1 MSSVEFTT
9 VAAATSAPV
18 APTILPAGA
27 SPLEVMTGR
36 VETLSVEN
44 AASVRLLSQPE
55 HGHVSVNPDGTL
67 ALVLTLTDY
76 VGELSFDYEVELP
89 GGGTEV
95 RTAEIEAIPGLQEAG
110 WGTGA
115 NHYMLAVD
123 EDDRVIVEHGDN
135 HRKVYI
141 TESEDGLTA
150 EDIAAHEGVAVET
163 VTGSWLRD
171 QRPAYGAS
179 EELALVEKLGA
190 ELWGAINPRG
200 SEASNWL
207 LLERGYTYEI
217 VHPFVRGASGESELH
232 PLYMG
237 AWGEGDEPKLFTNV
251 NSVNSGNKNI
261 YIEDSSFEV
270 GLRILNDKTNV
281 IITESFISGGDAIF
295 QGEPGGLQTGI
306 TIRNT
311 SFLDSWYE
319 SPKSVDENGLWT
331 AWGNRT
337 SGFYGSHIDGL
348 LFEGTLFDHNG
359 WAPDFSQ
366 NGGEDG
372 GHPPS
377 MFSHNAYLQFDTRD
391 VTMRDSAIMRGA
403 SVGVQYRGG
412 AFVEDNLFLDNNVAL
427 SVHRGHEDLSSH
439 LGNYSL
445 ISGTLSS
452 AAAVRG
458 AEVPMI
464 GALDWGVR
472 DQSYL
477 TSLVDSI
484 VAHANNPDDP
494 TDTTAGSSA
503 LARTKDANGYDDTI
517 IWRWGEEN
525 ANVDG
530 LDPEVLN
537 QTTIQRYTAQLLG
550 RETAT
555 VDDFAE
561 YMRSL
566 DGAEYA
572 AAVEDVLKYFRDG
585 FGIDTTERTDPTTLR
600 FIPDARG
607 DGVRW
612 DNRMNWS
619 TGDLPETVDGD
630 SVDLGGNT
638 VVFGGTVALT
648 DLHFGDHGE
657 LLVPHGR
664 LIVEGELTVGAE
676 GGALMIERAGQFWT
690 EGFAGGGHLDI
701 DVTGGRF
708 ANTGA
713 FKGQATL
720 AATDGQVVLGVDD
733 ALYAVTDG
741 SRLEILGAEARVGFD
756 GAENGIALLGLDP
769 GGTLAFTAADGA
781 LGSIREFRTGAFG
794 DAPQVGSGVDLGD
807 GVLFL
812 NIAELDFGTTE
823 AVLIQADELIGM
835 FSRVDVA
842 GLGERALDVIVDYEA
857 DQVRLRLGEAAGAV
871 GTVELFGLGD
881 ETSVDAGDEA
891 VMQALIDAQGSYEEA
906 GLLPWNAGDDV
917 FEPSPGDDVLD
928 GGAGFDTARFSG
940 DGEDYAIAFAEDG
953 LRVSGPDG
961 DDLLI
966 DVERLEFA
974 DGAWIEVAVELAPET
989 EAGINA
995 PVAFSAAEDV
1005 PAPGLVAEAASIEI
1019 SFGGWASTPVFTAG
1033 DGNSLLSV
1041 SSEQSATLVGGDA
1054 ENTLSGGDGDDS
1066 LDGGGGDDALYGGEG
1081 RDLFVFEDRD
1091 GQGFGADRIG
1101 DFAPGEDLIE
1111 ADWAGSAILDED
1123 GGDLTL
1129 DLGTGEIRLTGL
1141 GAPAAEEDESGVVAF
1156 SSGAAE
1162 DEEEPFDLFRDV
1174 EFRMGE
1180 VGRAEI
1186 AAGQSSISF
1195 DLARDFENPVA
1206 FAMRLGG
1213 SGPRDAMAQV
1223 ALSDDGDALT
1233 LNLIDAFGEDW
1244 SAQGAGQDIA
1254 WAVFEAGTWVLEDG
1268 TVLQVGE
1275 TDASGAGALSR
1286 ADFEDGLFDAAPSI
1300 LTQVQDGDGWL
1311 AARQDGGDASGVDLS
1326 VQAPE
1331 GDAAAGMHS
1340 VGWLAIEQGGG
1351 DWDGLSWQA
1360 GELTEVTD
1368 RG

>member
-55 HGHVSVNPDGTL
+55 HGHVSVNPDGTI

-76 VGELSFDYEVELP
+76 VGALSFDYEVELP

-95 RTAEIEAIPGLQEAG
+95 RTAQVEAIPGLQEAG

-123 EDDRVIVEHGDN
+123 ENDRVIVEHGDN
-135 HRKVYI
+135 HRKVYV
-141 TESEDGLTA
+141 TGSEDGLTA
-150 EDIAAHEGVAVET
+150 EDIAAREGVAAGAIT
-163 VTGSWLRD
+163 RWWLRD
-171 QRPAYGAS
+171 NPEYGGS
-179 EELALVEKLGA
+179 EELALSAELGA
-190 ELWGAINPRG
+190 MLWETINPRG
-200 SEASNWL
+200 SQASNWL
-207 LLERGYTYEI
+207 LLERGYAYEGI
-217 VHPFVRGASGESELH
+217 PLVPREAAGAS
-232 PLYMG
+232 PLAPMYI
-237 AWGEGDEPKLFTNV
+237 ADYGEGLRPFISEQQNI
-251 NSVNSGNKNI
+251 SGNNSDNI
-261 YIEDSSFEV
+261 IISNVEIQGSIRLV
-270 GLRILNDKTNV
+270 GGANNILVENARLSQKET
-281 IITESFISGGDAIF
+281 IF
-295 QGEPGGLQTGI
+295 QGADGNILQGI

-311 SFLDSWYE
+311 AILDAYDEAPTFFEENGTWSPLDSRE
-319 SPKSVDENGLWT
+319 SGLYVSNT
-331 AWGNRT
+331 
-337 SGFYGSHIDGL
+337 HGL
-348 LFEGTLFDHNG
+348 LLEGIVLDHNG
-359 WAPDFSQ
+359 WSPGFDP
-366 NGGEDG
+366 NGLAAGPQ
-372 GHPPS
+372 PPS
-377 MFSHNAYLQFDTRD
+377 MFSHNAYIQFNTSD
-391 VTMRDSAIMRGA
+391 VTFRDSSVSRGA
-403 SVGVQYRGG
+403 SHGVQFRGG
-412 AFVEDNLFLDNNVAL
+412 AFVEDSIFFDNNIAFNAL
-427 SVHRGHEDLSSH
+427 GGASGEHGHTQ
-439 LGNYSL
+439 NYSL
-445 ISGTLSS
+445 IHGASVFS
-452 AAAVRG
+452 AAARG
-458 AEVPMI
+458 ANAPMI
-464 GALDWGVR
+464 GALDWGIIDGGR
-472 DQSYL
+472 S
-477 TSLVDSI
+477 TSLIDTI
-484 VAHANNPDDP
+484 VAHANDPDNSL
-494 TDTTAGSSA
+494 DTTLGSNALTHKEGKAGVA
-503 LARTKDANGYDDTI
+503 YDDTI
-517 IWRWGEEN
+517 MWRWGVEN

-537 QTTIQRYTAQLLG
+537 QTTIQHYTAQLLG
-550 RETAT
+550 QETAT

-566 DGAEYA
+566 DGAQYA
-572 AAVEDVLKYFRDG
+572 AAVEDVLTYFRDG
-585 FGIDTTERTDPTTLR
+585 FGIDTSVRTDPTTLR

-612 DNRMNWS
+612 DNRLNWS
-619 TGDLPETVDGD
+619 SGDLPGTRDGD

-648 DLHFGDHGE
+648 DLHFGNNGE

-664 LIVEGELTVGAE
+664 LTVEGELTVGVE

-690 EGFAGGGHLDI
+690 NGFDGGGHLDI

-708 ANTGA
+708 ANTRD
-713 FKGQATL
+713 FLGQATL
-720 AATDGQVVLGVDD
+720 TATDGQVVLGVDD

-741 SRLEILGAEARVGFD
+741 AQLEIFGAEARVGFD
-756 GAENGIALLGLDP
+756 GAENGIALLGLNP

-781 LGSIREFRTGAFG
+781 IGTIAEFRTGALG

-812 NIAELDFGTTE
+812 NLADLDFATTE

-842 GLGERALDVIVDYEA
+842 GLGDRALDVIVDYEA

-974 DGAWIEVAVELAPET
+974 DGAWIEVAVEPAPET
-989 EAGINA
+989 DAGAPEIDA
-995 PVAFSAAEDV
+995 PVAFSAAEDA
-1005 PAPGLVAEAASIEI
+1005 PAQGLVAEAASIEI

-1081 RDLFVFEDRD
+1081 RDLFVFEGRG

-1129 DLGTGEIRLTGL
+1129 DLG
-1141 GAPAAEEDESGVVAF
+1141 
-1156 SSGAAE
+1156 
-1162 DEEEPFDLFRDV
+1162 
-1174 EFRMGE
+1174 
-1180 VGRAEI
+1180 
-1186 AAGQSSISF
+1186 AG
-1195 DLARDFENPVA
+1195 
-1206 FAMRLGG
+1206 
-1213 SGPRDAMAQV
+1213 
-1223 ALSDDGDALT
+1223 
-1233 LNLIDAFGEDW
+1233 
-1244 SAQGAGQDIA
+1244 
-1254 WAVFEAGTWVLEDG
+1254 
-1268 TVLQVGE
+1268 
-1275 TDASGAGALSR
+1275 
-1286 ADFEDGLFDAAPSI
+1286 
-1300 LTQVQDGDGWL
+1300 
-1311 AARQDGGDASGVDLS
+1311 
-1326 VQAPE
+1326 
-1331 GDAAAGMHS
+1331 
-1340 VGWLAIEQGGG
+1340 
-1351 DWDGLSWQA
+1351 
-1360 GELTEVTD
+1360 
-1368 RG
+1368 